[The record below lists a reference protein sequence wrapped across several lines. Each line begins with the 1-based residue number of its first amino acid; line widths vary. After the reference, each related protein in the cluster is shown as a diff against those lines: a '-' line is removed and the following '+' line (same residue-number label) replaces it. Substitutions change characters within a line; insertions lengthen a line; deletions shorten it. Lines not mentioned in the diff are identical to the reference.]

1 MHLQICRVD
10 MHKTLCL
17 FVFFPRRQIQITL
30 HLFNLSSCAS
40 RRLAFVV
47 WSDLKIIGWI
57 ILQFYRCSFPP
68 WGGGNSSLQCFFQPS
83 SGHNFIISKSN
94 GILDSFSSGVCN
106 LPNIKPAETCLVTL
120 TWQLQ

>member
-57 ILQFYRCSFPP
+57 ILQFYRCSFPL
-68 WGGGNSSLQCFFQPS
+68 WGGKFITSVFLSTIIRSQFYYLQKQWHS
-83 SGHNFIISKSN
+83 
-94 GILDSFSSGVCN
+94 
-106 LPNIKPAETCLVTL
+106 
-120 TWQLQ
+120 